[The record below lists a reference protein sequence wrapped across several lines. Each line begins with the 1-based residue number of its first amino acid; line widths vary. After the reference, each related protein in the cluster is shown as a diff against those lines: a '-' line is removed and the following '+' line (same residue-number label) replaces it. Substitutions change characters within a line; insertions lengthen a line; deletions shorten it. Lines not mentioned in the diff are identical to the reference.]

1 MDKPSKKLQL
11 SKETLRSLN
20 DDELVDVVGGDKSV
34 VCVDTVICQSG
45 VCNSGAV
52 CHSGICQSGAVC
64 QSVVGC

>member
-1 MDKPSKKLQL
+1 MDKPTRKLAL

-34 VCVDTVICQSG
+34 VCVDTVICRSG

-64 QSVVGC
+64 QSAVAC

>member
-1 MDKPSKKLQL
+1 MEKPTKKLAL

-64 QSVVGC
+64 QSAVGC